1 MPAPDT
7 NGSFW
12 KTIPG
17 MLTAAAGFITAA
29 TGLVIALNQTGVFGA
44 RTPAGTEATPAATEG
59 KPAATE
65 PAAVSGAWK
74 AMVTYSW
81 GATHAERFVFQV
93 DQGQLTGTVTYL
105 GTPRGIQS
113 AVVEGNQIRFTVR
126 AEEFLGTELR
136 AYQLSYRGTVAGG
149 GILFVLEDSRGT
161 PSVQFAAARD
171 LPSP

>member
-7 NGSFW
+7 TGSFW

-29 TGLVIALNQTGVFGA
+29 TGLVVAINQTGVFKP
-44 RTPAGTEATPAATEG
+44 RTPAGTDATPAATEG
-59 KPAATE
+59 KSTAIE
-65 PAAVSGAWK
+65 PAAVSGAWR

-81 GATHAERFVFQV
+81 GATHAERFAFQV
-93 DQGQLTGTVTYL
+93 DNGQLSGTVTYL

-136 AYQLSYRGTVAGG
+136 AYQLTYRGTVAGG
-149 GILFVLEDSRGT
+149 GILFVLDDSRGT